1 MNDAVWII
9 ERMRKRRRN
18 KMRMQ
23 WRNEVKEI
31 TPSIDVLAFH
41 PMDRH
46 IVFLFDV
53 FYKYT
58 MVIHTKTRAIP

>member
-1 MNDAVWII
+1 
-9 ERMRKRRRN
+9 
-18 KMRMQ
+18 MRMQ